1 MKGATPMQAV
11 LYRGGTVYSER
22 DLFATALLTA
32 GETIAWLGDE
42 EAARPRE
49 REAQHVVELGGDLLA
64 PAFVDPI
71 GDPGFPLAPSGRH
84 ADAAALRAPQSWPA
98 GAVALVDPVRLL
110 TEGADDLDLG
120 AVSGSGVP
128 LALGSADPSVT
139 PWRTVAAALRL
150 GLSARAAF
158 RAHTRGGWR
167 ASTAPDAMIRGVLAP
182 GSPASLTR
190 WRSTE
195 LGIQVAD
202 AARSSWSVDARAG
215 MVPLPVLPAW
225 DAPVDAGWPE
235 GVPLDAAG
243 PSSI

>member
-1 MKGATPMQAV
+1 MSAAI

-22 DLFATALLTA
+22 DLFATALLTS
-32 GETIAWLGDE
+32 GDTIAWLGDA

-49 REAQHVVELGGDLLA
+49 REAERIVELDGDLLA
-64 PAFVDPI
+64 PAFVNPL
-71 GDPGFPLAPSGRH
+71 GDPDFPLSTA
-84 ADAAALRAPQSWPA
+84 ALVAEAAALRTPQEWPA

-110 TEGADDLDLG
+110 SGGDDDLDLG
-120 AVSGSGVP
+120 AVSGTGVP
-128 LALGSADPSVT
+128 LALGSADPAVS

-167 ASTAPDAMIRGVLAP
+167 ASTAPDAMVRGVLAP
-182 GSPASLTR
+182 GSPATLAR
-190 WRSTE
+190 WRAAE

-202 AARSSWSVDARAG
+202 AARSSWSIDSRAG

-225 DAPVDAGWPE
+225 DEAAGTGWPE
-235 GVPLDAAG
+235 RVDEA
-243 PSSI
+243 SSI